1 MLPTSSP
8 APALRAQPRAARTG
22 DAAER
27 TLLAVVVALPPVF
40 VALLLTLWALAT
52 RPELSRAVAS
62 SI

>member
-1 MLPTSSP
+1 MLSTSPT
-8 APALRAQPRAARTG
+8 APTARADARAACTVN
-22 DAAER
+22 AAER
-27 TLLAVVVALPPVF
+27 TLLAVIVALPPVC